1 MSTFVAYIFAFHF
14 LALVNLIVALIV
26 LQYMAQKIIMVHETP
41 DLYKRIVVPYITSL
55 SKSRT
60 QWLVFSY
67 YLHLKSIAKPYI

>member
-1 MSTFVAYIFAFHF
+1 MSAFVAFIFAFHF
-14 LALVNLIVALIV
+14 LALTNLIMALIV
-26 LQYMAQKIIMVHETP
+26 LQYTAQKIIMVHETP

-67 YLHLKSIAKPYI
+67 SFHLKSIAKPYL